1 MRQFHTLLV
10 ALLCSFIAAA
20 QIDRSVQPKPGPEP
34 EINFGTP
41 QEYQLPNGLTLLVV
55 ENHKLP
61 QISVSLRIDN
71 PLYAEGDKAGINGL
85 LTQMMGKGT
94 QSISKD
100 KFQEE
105 IDFMG
110 AYLQFTGN
118 GGYASALSRYF
129 PRVFELLADATL
141 HPNFTED
148 EFTKEKEKQI
158 EALKTGEK
166 DVKTAARRVENLLSY
181 GANHPRGEF
190 VTETSISNTTMK
202 DLEKQYQ
209 KKFHAKNAYLI
220 VVGDIDFKEAKKMTK
235 KHFGKWDSGVVAASS
250 FPEPQNVR
258 KTEIAFVEMPNAV
271 QSEISALYT
280 SDLDKNNPDY
290 YAAII
295 ANQIL
300 GGGGEAR
307 LFLNLR
313 EDKGYTY
320 GSYSSL
326 SDSRKTKARMRAFAS
341 VRNAVTD
348 SAIVE
353 LVYEIDRLGKELVS
367 EDELQLVKQKY
378 AGSLIRSLENPEN
391 IANFTYNVK
400 TQNLPSNFY
409 NDLLKNIK
417 IVTREDIQ
425 RVAIKYFSPQQL
437 RIVVTGKGSDIL
449 NKLENIQLNGETVNV
464 SYYDKYGNATERPT
478 FSKPIPEGV
487 TAKTVIEGYLEA
499 IGGREVLEKITRKQT
514 LYKATVQGMTL
525 EMDEKKAENTKMAM
539 EIKMMGNTMQR
550 IVINGAQAFMEA
562 QGQKI
567 PLPDTEKEATMAKL
581 PIFPELFYGDSA
593 TLVAIIDRDGKEVFE
608 IKLNDET
615 TLYFDTTTYLKV
627 AEVEIQEGNSMST
640 SFNGYTTVDGIQIP
654 ERIQS
659 QMGPQE
665 VEFVL
670 QSAAFNGDI
679 SDAVFQ

>member
-148 EFTKEKEKQI
+148 ELAKEKEKQI

-190 VTETSISNTTMK
+190 VTETSISNTSMK

-235 KHFGKWDSGVVAASS
+235 KHFGKWDSGMVAPSS
-250 FPEPQNVR
+250 FPEPQNVS

-417 IVTREDIQ
+417 KVTREDIQ
-425 RVAIKYFSPQQL
+425 RVAVKYFSPQQL

-449 NKLENIQLNGETVNV
+449 NKLENIQLNGETVKV
-464 SYYDKYGNATERPT
+464 SYYDKFGNITERPT

-499 IGGREVLEKITRKQT
+499 IGGREVLEKINRKQT

-550 IVINGAQAFMEA
+550 IVINGSQAFMET

-627 AEVEIQEGNSMST
+627 AEVEIQEGNSVST
-640 SFNGYTTVDGIQIP
+640 SFNEYTTIDGIQIP

-670 QSAAFNGDI
+670 QSATFNGDI